1 MTPGDVTPALG
12 VGGWGLLP
20 DCLVIC
26 VVICLR
32 EEQLVLLEI
41 FKNFINFNWRLI
53 TLQYCG
59 GFCHTFT

>member
-41 FKNFINFNWRLI
+41 FKN
-53 TLQYCG
+53 
-59 GFCHTFT
+59 